1 MRGNMMNIEI
11 IRKKNSHQ
19 IIAKVNDDY
28 VLISESGPE
37 VSSAVSYPETLAF
50 LCDSDGNVSSWTEVA
65 GGSMMQISDVL
76 VEISQYGINKKGAF

>member
-1 MRGNMMNIEI
+1 MNIEI
-11 IRKKNSHQ
+11 IKRKNSHQ
-19 IIAKVNDDY
+19 IIAKVNDEY

-37 VSSAVSYPETLAF
+37 VSSVASYPETLAF
-50 LCDSDGNVSSWTEVA
+50 LCDADGNVSSWTEVA

>member
-1 MRGNMMNIEI
+1 MNIEI
-11 IRKKNSHQ
+11 IKRKNSQQ

-37 VSSAVSYPETLAF
+37 ASSAFSYPETLAF
-50 LCDSDGNVSSWTEVA
+50 LCDEDGNVQSWTACA

-76 VEISQYGINKKGAF
+76 VEISQYGINKRGAF

>member
-1 MRGNMMNIEI
+1 MNIEI
-11 IRKKNSHQ
+11 IKRKNSQQ

-50 LCDSDGNVSSWTEVA
+50 LCDEDGNVQSWTACA

-76 VEISQYGINKKGAF
+76 VEISQYGINKRGAF